1 MNKSLKYFDEFP
13 SAVTICDLNG
23 KFIYMNKKSE
33 QVFEKYGGSS
43 LIGKNIFDFHNENSK
58 AKITELF
65 SSGTPNSYTILKN
78 GIKKLI
84 HQSPW
89 YENGIMAGLIE
100 ISIEIPT
107 EMPHFIRN

>member
-1 MNKSLKYFDEFP
+1 MNQSLKYFDEFP
-13 SAVTICDLNG
+13 SAVTICNLEG

-43 LIGKNIFDFHNENSK
+43 IIGKNIYDFHNENSK
-58 AKITELF
+58 AIIQELF
-65 SSGTPNSYTILKN
+65 KNGGTNSYTISKN

-89 YENGIMAGLIE
+89 YEKGKIAGLIE
-100 ISIEIPT
+100 ISIEIPINL
-107 EMPHFIRN
+107 PHFIRE